1 MTRSHL
7 ERAAEGGVDGARSDP
22 VGLGAETRVGGIRD
36 GRLYWTRGRTVGAW
50 TPSEGAVAL
59 GTLPTPAD
67 GGADVGF
74 RLRHGRVAKAAL
86 RPVVGSWTTTNLW
99 PLRNDTLLATVGRRV
114 FRSGDGG
121 RSWTPVRR
129 LPDSSGPMGT
139 LPTSVCLHGDD
150 VYLAEYTLGDDPARI
165 LRSEDDGRTWETLVE
180 TTAVRH
186 FHGVFHDP
194 YRDDLWVT
202 AGDTDDESA
211 VGRLVDGEFVRVGS
225 GSQRWRAVGLA
236 FTPTAVLWGMDCSYA
251 ADVELL
257 RLRRDGPAEPETVGL
272 TDASAYY
279 AATLPVDGELWVAVA
294 TAAEVG
300 VDSTAPAGRGNRS
313 GDAARVL
320 VASSASS
327 YETWYELAAFRR
339 RRPLGERLPGFPTAS
354 AYVFLAADE
363 RLGLFVNPFNAR
375 SDAGSVIRVPPE
387 ALPPIADQSATI
399 RASPPGR

>member
-1 MTRSHL
+1 MTRRHPDRAT
-7 ERAAEGGVDGARSDP
+7 ERGVSGARGDPLDLGPEARIGGV
-22 VGLGAETRVGGIRD
+22 RD
-36 GRLYWTRGRTVGAW
+36 GRLYWTRGRTVGFW
-50 TPSEGAVAL
+50 TPSGGRVAL
-59 GTLPTPAD
+59 GTLPTPGDERPDA
-67 GGADVGF
+67 AF
-74 RLRHGRVAKAAL
+74 RLRHGRFAKAAL

-99 PLRNDTLLATVGRRV
+99 PLRDGTLLATVGRRV
-114 FRSGDGG
+114 FRSGDHG
-121 RSWTPVRR
+121 RSWAPVRR

-139 LPTSVCLHGDD
+139 LPTSVCLHGGD

-165 LRSEDDGRTWETLVE
+165 LRSEDDGRTWETHVE

-186 FHGVFHDP
+186 FHGVFRDP
-194 YRDDLWVT
+194 YRDVVWAT
-202 AGDTDDESA
+202 AGDADDESA
-211 VGRLVDGEFVRVGS
+211 VGRLADGEFVRAGS

-251 ADVELL
+251 ASVELL
-257 RLRRDGPAEPETVGL
+257 RLRRGGPAEPETVGR

-300 VDSTAPAGRGNRS
+300 EDSTAPAGRGNRS

-339 RRPLGERLPGFPTAS
+339 RRPLGERLPGVPTAS

-387 ALPPIADQSATI
+387 ALPRLADEASAVD
-399 RASPPGR
+399 ASAPDR

>member
-1 MTRSHL
+1 MTRRHL
-7 ERAAEGGVDGARSDP
+7 ERATERGVVGMRSEPLDLGPEARIGGV
-22 VGLGAETRVGGIRD
+22 RD
-36 GRLYWTRGRTVGAW
+36 GRLYWTRGRTVGVW
-50 TPSEGAVAL
+50 TRSEGGVSL
-59 GTLPTPAD
+59 GTLPTPGD
-67 GGADVGF
+67 GRLDAAF
-74 RLRHGRVAKAAL
+74 RLRHGRFAKVAL

-99 PLRNDTLLATVGRRV
+99 PLRDGTLLATVGRRV
-114 FRSGDGG
+114 FRSGDSG
-121 RSWTPVRR
+121 RSWAPVHR

-139 LPTSVCLHGDD
+139 LPTSVCLHGGD

-165 LRSEDDGRTWETLVE
+165 LRSDDDGRTWEIRVE
-180 TTAVRH
+180 TTEVRH

-194 YRDDLWVT
+194 YRDALWAT

-257 RLRRDGPAEPETVGL
+257 RLRRDGPAEPETVGR

-279 AATLPVDGELWVAVA
+279 AATLTVDGDLWVAVA
-294 TAAEVG
+294 TAAEIG
-300 VDSTAPAGRGNRS
+300 DDSTAPAGRRNRS

-320 VASSASS
+320 VASSSSS

-339 RRPLGERLPGFPTAS
+339 RRPVGERVPGVPTAS

-375 SDAGSVIRVPPE
+375 SDGGSVMRVPPE
-387 ALPPIADQSATI
+387 AVSRVADEAPAVDASAPD
-399 RASPPGR
+399 R